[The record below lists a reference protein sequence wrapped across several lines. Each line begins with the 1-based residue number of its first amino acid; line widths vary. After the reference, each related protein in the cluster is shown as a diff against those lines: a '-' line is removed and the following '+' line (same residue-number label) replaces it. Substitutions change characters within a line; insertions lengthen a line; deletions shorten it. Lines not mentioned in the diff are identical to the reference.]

1 MPDTDI
7 SENTRRILARVDS
20 KKAILDARRPL
31 PAEAVRRIHEEFR
44 LAHTYNSNAIEGNTL
59 SQNETKLV
67 IEEGITIG
75 GKPLKDHLE
84 ATGNAMAF
92 DRVAELSRSFNTIDH
107 VVIQE
112 LHEMVTRGLQMDS
125 GRYRTVN
132 VRIAGAAKSPP
143 DFSKVPRL
151 MDGLIS
157 DINRSVAHPL
167 MTSARL
173 HHGLVQIHPFSDGNG
188 RVARLLA
195 NLFLMSH
202 GYPPAVL
209 RTEGRKAY
217 YRCLARA
224 DVGDIEPLAVF
235 VARALDESLA
245 LYLATFGGADALMPL
260 SELARG
266 TPYSQE
272 YLSLRA
278 RQGLLG
284 AVKIG
289 SEWHSSKRA
298 LKDYIG
304 AHGRS

>member
-1 MPDTDI
+1 MSDTDI
-7 SENTRRILARVDS
+7 PENVRRLLERVDS

-31 PAEAVRRIHEEFR
+31 PAEAVRRLHEEFR

-67 IEEGITIG
+67 IDEGITIG

-92 DRVAELSRSFNTIDH
+92 DRMVELARNFDTIDH

-112 LHEMVTRGLQMDS
+112 LHGMVTRGLQMDS
-125 GRYRTVN
+125 GRYRTAN

-151 MDGLIS
+151 MDEFIS
-157 DINRSVAHPL
+157 DVNGSAAHPV

-173 HHGLVQIHPFSDGNG
+173 HHRFVQIHPFSDGNG

-195 NLFLMSH
+195 NLFLMSR

-209 RTEGRKAY
+209 RKEGRKVY

-224 DVGDIEPLAVF
+224 DAGDIGPLAAF

-245 LYLATFGGADALMPL
+245 LYLATFGGQDALIPL

-266 TPYSQE
+266 TPYTQE

-278 RQGLLG
+278 RQGMLG
-284 AVKIG
+284 AAKVG
-289 SEWHSSKRA
+289 NSWQSSRRA
-298 LKDYIG
+298 LREYVRE
-304 AHGRS
+304 HGR